1 MIDKWLLEDAALLEL
16 DHALEHDSLIG
27 VEPQYAVQFR
37 CPICADTYQHVTSSW
52 QHIPGRDNYEA
63 GWGGRGDLVM
73 LPLWGECGHR
83 WELCLGTHKGETFVF
98 IRVPCQDQAEPEA
111 AA

>member
-1 MIDKWLLEDAALLEL
+1 MIDKWLLEDAALFKL
-16 DHALEHDSLIG
+16 DHTLEHDALIG
-27 VEPQYAVQFR
+27 VGPQWSARLR

-52 QHIPGRDNYEA
+52 QHIAGRDNYEA
-63 GWGGRGDLVM
+63 GWGGRGDLVI

-83 WELCLGTHKGETFVF
+83 WELCLGAHKGETFVF
-98 IRVPCQDQAEPEA
+98 IRVRRQGQAEPEA